1 MVLLDMCRKSCN
13 FVVVILC
20 SWKMTTCV
28 IKYTRNGR
36 SALLSKYRTEW
47 FSSEI
52 SNCQSMAS
60 TTSFF
65 DECTHVIWVAV
76 RSPMLRQ
83 LLVYYYI
90 SSYLLCRIVKHPEL
104 CAVFYTGMLTR
115 PTWHEAR
122 ESEAEAKEIFRGR
135 GQSVWGRGPVL

>member
-1 MVLLDMCRKSCN
+1 
-13 FVVVILC
+13 
-20 SWKMTTCV
+20 
-28 IKYTRNGR
+28 
-36 SALLSKYRTEW
+36 
-47 FSSEI
+47 
-52 SNCQSMAS
+52 
-60 TTSFF
+60 
-65 DECTHVIWVAV
+65 
-76 RSPMLRQ
+76 MLRQ

-135 GQSVWGRGPVL
+135 GQSV